1 MTPGSGEHARLFE
14 ITDEEEGAQA
24 AAVVVEEPE
33 RTDADAPPADDDV
46 IAEGADDG
54 RRRRERSA
62 TASGA
67 FAGRPAELVDDLT
80 LPQRA
85 AVEHRG
91 GPLLIIAGAGSGKT
105 RVLTRRIAHLLAT
118 GDAPPWGILAITFTN
133 KAAGEMRTRVAD
145 LVGPPAEKMWVSTFH
160 SACLRILRMNADRL
174 GYRSAFTVYD
184 DTDSRRLIE
193 MITAELGFD
202 QKRLPS
208 RAVQGVISQAKS
220 ELVDF
225 ETFREDARNGPD
237 PFRKRIADIYAQYQT
252 RLLGANALDFDDILM
267 VTANLLQAYDDVR
280 ASYQERFRHI
290 LVDEFQDTNHAQNEI
305 VKLLGEAHGNV
316 CVVGDSDQSVY
327 RWRGADIRN
336 ILEFER
342 AFPNVTTIMLEQNFR
357 STQTILDAANAVIA
371 NNVGRQPKELF
382 TVGDTGGPVKRYRA
396 EDERDEAAWVSS
408 EILRLHAE
416 GDLTWGDFAVF
427 YRTNAQSLPLETS
440 MKFSGIP
447 YKVVGGAKF
456 YDRREIKDILAF
468 VRVLANPDDEVSARR
483 IVNVPKR
490 GIGDTSVARL
500 AAWAQVEHVSFSD
513 AIDRAEEAGLSGK
526 ALKGAEALSK
536 TLAELR
542 PLVQTVNPADFVQ
555 LVAERTGYL
564 AELVAEHN
572 HEADGRI
579 ENLAE
584 LATQASDFDDV
595 LGFLETV
602 ALVADSDELDSDGT
616 RVSLMTLHTAKG
628 LEYPGGVRGRPGGGD
643 LPALPL
649 PRRAQRAGRGAP
661 ALLRGHHA
669 GPPASRCL
677 ARLVTHHLG
686 PYPGRHAEPLRDR
699 GAVAPGRGRGP
710 RLPPPGHGLRLALG
724 GRAPARS
731 HLRAGRAA
739 RRRLPGLR
747 RSGPGGSRRPPGQH
761 GRGGPGPQAPG
772 TRWSTTTG
780 ATGWSSVPRGKARGP
795 RPRSASTRSAR
806 RTCCCRRPPCAGPER
821 FSPPGLASGPGL
833 PYSGARMK
841 RPYRVVVA
849 KPGLDGHDRGAK
861 VIARALRDAGFEV
874 VYTGLHQ
881 TPSR

>member
-1 MTPGSGEHARLFE
+1 VTPGSGEHARLFDL
-14 ITDEEEGAQA
+14 TDEEVGADA
-24 AAVVVEEPE
+24 AA
-33 RTDADAPPADDDV
+33 DAGDGVAK
-46 IAEGADDG
+46 ADDG
-54 RRRRERSA
+54 RGRI
-62 TASGA
+62 TGA
-67 FAGRPAELVDDLT
+67 FSGRPAALVDDLT

-160 SACLRILRMNADRL
+160 SACLRILRANADRL

-208 RAVQGVISQAKS
+208 RSVQGVISQAKS

-225 ETFREDARNGPD
+225 ETFREDARSGPD
-237 PFRKRIADIYAQYQT
+237 PFRRRIADVYAQYQG
-252 RLLGANALDFDDILM
+252 RLLAANALDFDDLLM

-280 ASYQERFRHI
+280 TNYQERFRHI

-371 NNVGRQPKELF
+371 NNVGRQAKELF
-382 TVGDTGGPVKRYRA
+382 TVGDTGGPVTRYRA
-396 EDERDEAAWVSS
+396 EDERDEANWVAS
-408 EILRLHAE
+408 EILRMHASD
-416 GDLTWGDFAVF
+416 GLTWGDFAVF

-468 VRVLANPDDEVSARR
+468 VRLLANPDDEVSARR

-500 AAWAQVEHVSFSD
+500 AAWAQVEHVPFSE
-513 AIDRAEEAGLSGK
+513 AIDRAEEVGLSGK
-526 ALKGAEALSK
+526 ALKGAQQLSK

-564 AELVAEHN
+564 AELVAEHT

-584 LATQASDFDDV
+584 LASQASDFDDV

-628 LEYPGGVRGRPGGGD
+628 LEYPAVFVVGLEEGIFPHFRSLAEPSELEEERRLFYVGITRARRHLAISHAWSRTTWGRTQ
-643 LPALPL
+643 PAMPSRFVTEVPSHLVEDVGL
-649 PRRAQRAGRGAP
+649 GSPRRGTGYDSLSGEEHLPGATFSP
-661 ALLRGHHA
+661 AVPLGA
-669 GPPASRCL
+669 AS
-677 ARLVTHHLG
+677 
-686 PYPGRHAEPLRDR
+686 
-699 GAVAPGRGRGP
+699 
-710 RLPPPGHGLRLALG
+710 
-724 GRAPARS
+724 
-731 HLRAGRAA
+731 RAA
-739 RRRLPGLR
+739 RSGGGGAAASRGSTGAEDLGLVAGDEVVHDHWGRGVVVSAKGEGSRAQATVRFDSVGKKNLLLTATPLR
-747 RSGPGGSRRPPGQH
+747 R
-761 GRGGPGPQAPG
+761 A
-772 TRWSTTTG
+772 
-780 ATGWSSVPRGKARGP
+780 
-795 RPRSASTRSAR
+795 
-806 RTCCCRRPPCAGPER
+806 
-821 FSPPGLASGPGL
+821 
-833 PYSGARMK
+833 
-841 RPYRVVVA
+841 
-849 KPGLDGHDRGAK
+849 
-861 VIARALRDAGFEV
+861 
-874 VYTGLHQ
+874 
-881 TPSR
+881 